1 MKVFVAGAS
10 GAIGRPIV
18 AELLKRGHAV
28 TGLTS
33 SDRGAE
39 VLAALGARVARASG
53 LDAAAIDAAIKASG
67 AEVVIDELTKLPASP
82 KDMAAAAE
90 EDRRLRLEGGANLR
104 RAARRHGVR
113 RYLQQS
119 SGFFLAAGSGLAE
132 ESERFAVDASPR
144 IAAASDTYSRLELR
158 LFEPG
163 EMEGVA
169 LRYGFFYGPGTWY
182 NPDGACSEM
191 AQRQELPIIG
201 DGEGVWSWIHIDDA
215 ATATVAALDI
225 PPGTYHIV
233 DDNPLPQSEWLP
245 AFARWVG
252 APEPP
257 RIAAE
262 EARES
267 LGDDAVYYA
276 TKLRGAS
283 NAKAKA
289 TFGFR
294 PRPLEWLAI

>member
-1 MKVFVAGAS
+1 MKIFVAGAS
-10 GAIGRPIV
+10 GAIGQPIV
-18 AELLKRGHAV
+18 AELLRRGHEV

-39 VLAALGARVARASG
+39 TLAALGATIARASA

-67 AEVVIDELTKLPASP
+67 AEVVIDQLTKLPPSP
-82 KDMAAAAE
+82 QDMEAAAE

-113 RYLQQS
+113 RYIQQS
-119 SGFFLAAGSGLAE
+119 SGFFLAAGSGLAQ
-132 ESERFAVDASPR
+132 ESERLATDASPR
-144 IAAASDTYSRLELR
+144 VAVSADTYSRLELR

-182 NPDGACSEM
+182 NPEGACAEM
-191 AQRQELPIIG
+191 VRRGELAVIG
-201 DGEGVWSWIHIDDA
+201 DGEGVWSWIHIEDA
-215 ATATVAALDI
+215 ALATVAALEV

-233 DDNPLPQSEWLP
+233 DDDPSPQCRWLP
-245 AFARWVG
+245 AFARYVG

-257 RIAAE
+257 RITVE
-262 EARES
+262 EARKAW
-267 LGDDAVYYA
+267 GDDAVYYA

-289 TFGFR
+289 TFDFA
-294 PRPLEWLAI
+294 PRRLEWLKS

>member
-18 AELLKRGHAV
+18 AELLRRGHEV

-33 SDRGAE
+33 SDGGAAA
-39 VLAALGARVARASG
+39 LAALGATVARASV
-53 LDAAAIDAAIKASG
+53 LDASAIDAAIKASA
-67 AEVVIDELTKLPASP
+67 AEVVIDELTKLPPSP
-82 KDMAAAAE
+82 RDMAAAAE
-90 EDRRLRLEGGANLR
+90 EDRQLRLEGGANLR

-113 RYLQQS
+113 RYIQQS

-132 ESERFAVDASPR
+132 ESERLAVDASPR
-144 IAAASDTYSRLELR
+144 VAASADTYSRLELR

-169 LRYGFFYGPGTWY
+169 LRYGFFYGTGTWY
-182 NPDGACSEM
+182 NPDGACAEM
-191 AQRQELPIIG
+191 ARQRELAIIG
-201 DGEGVWSWIHIDDA
+201 DGAGVWSWIHIEDA
-215 ATATVAALDI
+215 AAATVAALEI

-233 DDNPLPQSEWLP
+233 DDEPLPQSRWLP
-245 AFARWVG
+245 AFAKFVG
-252 APEPP
+252 APAPP
-257 RIAAE
+257 RITIE
-262 EARES
+262 EARQT
-267 LGDDAVYYA
+267 LGEDAVYYA

-289 TFGFR
+289 TFGFASR
-294 PRPLEWLAI
+294 RLEWLDA